1 MNQKPGGKITAAV
14 RAIMELKVPLYA
26 ANAGFFLLLSLF
38 PGLIVA
44 LGLLRLTGLQV
55 SSLLELM
62 EPVVPEALMESL
74 GQMVLRAY
82 ETSSGRL
89 VGISALVSAWSA
101 SKGVHGLLT
110 GLGAVYGLAPRGGWL
125 RRRLVSLGY
134 TFVFYVVLVLALMA
148 RVFTQAL
155 SKLVRPGGSGM
166 AGLALMLLRSRTLVL
181 PLALTVIF
189 GGFFTLLP
197 GSRHTFR
204 ENLPGAMAAGAGW
217 LALGDLFSVYVRHFA
232 SHSRVYGSA
241 YTLVPVMLWL
251 YCCMN
256 LLLWGA
262 GLNRLLAK
270 KKNVDNL

>member
-1 MNQKPGGKITAAV
+1 MKRTAGEKLFRAV
-14 RAIMELKVPLYA
+14 RAVLGLNVPLYA

-38 PGLIVA
+38 PGLVLA
-44 LGLLRLTGLQV
+44 LGLLRLAGLQV

-74 GQMVLRAY
+74 GQMVLQAY

-89 VGISALVSAWSA
+89 VGLSALVSVWSA

-110 GLGAVYGLAPRGGWL
+110 GLSAVYGIRKRGTWL

-134 TFVFYVVLVLALMA
+134 TFLFYGALVLTLMF
-148 RVFTQAL
+148 RVFSQAL
-155 SKLVRPGGSGM
+155 SKMVRPGG
-166 AGLALMLLRSRTLVL
+166 AGIFRLAVMLLRSRALVL
-181 PLALTVIF
+181 PLVLTGIF
-189 GGFFTLLP
+189 AGLFTMLP
-197 GSRHTFR
+197 GSRIKFR
-204 ENLPGAMAAGAGW
+204 QNLPGAMVAGAGW
-217 LALGDLFSVYVRHFA
+217 LALGDLFSLHVRHFA
-232 SHSRVYGSA
+232 SLSRVYGSV

-262 GLNRLLAK
+262 GLNRLLSRGE
-270 KKNVDNL
+270 NVDNL